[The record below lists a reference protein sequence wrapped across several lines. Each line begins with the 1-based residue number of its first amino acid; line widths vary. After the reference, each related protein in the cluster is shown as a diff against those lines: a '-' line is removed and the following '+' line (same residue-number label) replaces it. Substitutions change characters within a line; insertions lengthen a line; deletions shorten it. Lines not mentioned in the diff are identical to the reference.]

1 MWDSS
6 LDQQEMN
13 GQGSDSEALFDFISC
28 QQLLA
33 KHIYS
38 S

>member
-1 MWDSS
+1 MWESS

-13 GQGSDSEALFDFISC
+13 GHAEGSEALFDFISC